1 MLTIIFQELTD
12 TQFIDN
18 YTKKMLV
25 NKNDVEIDEV
35 IQYCYLTCFEYLSK
49 HEEKTIKE
57 YNNYGINRIRAIC
70 SGIIHRNLRSKT
82 SPFYYT
88 YILKNSNS
96 IIKKRTADKYESFNE
111 IEGWR
116 DNTKKEETFKD
127 DFNTLKYEYE
137 TNINDSEYI
146 NIFNDLNERE
156 KSILICYIK
165 NNNTYSTTAKELSI
179 SVPVLKREL
188 NRLRSKYIKIY
199 DKLYM

>member
-1 MLTIIFQELTD
+1 MLSKIFNELVNV
-12 TQFIDN
+12 QFIDN

-25 NKNDVEIDEV
+25 NKNEVEIEEA
-35 IQYCYLTCFEYLSK
+35 IQYLYLTCFEYLKK
-49 HEEKTIKE
+49 HEQKVIEE

-111 IEGWR
+111 VEGWR
-116 DNTKKEETFKD
+116 DNNKKQETFVD
-127 DFNTLKYEYE
+127 TFETLKHEYQ
-137 TNINDSEYI
+137 TNITNSEYI
-146 NIFNDLNERE
+146 NVFNSLNQRE
-156 KSILICYIK
+156 QSILLCFIK
-165 NNNTYSTTAKELSI
+165 NNHTYSATAKELSI

-188 NRLRSKYIKIY
+188 NKIKSKYIKIY
-199 DKLYM
+199 NKLYM

>member
-35 IQYCYLTCFEYLSK
+35 IQYCYLTCFEYLKK
-49 HEEKTIKE
+49 HEQKVIEE
-57 YNNYGINRIRAIC
+57 YNKYGINRIRAIC

-116 DNTKKEETFKD
+116 DNTKKEETFVD
-127 DFNTLKYEYE
+127 DFQTLKHEYQINI
-137 TNINDSEYI
+137 TNSEYI
-146 NIFNDLNERE
+146 NVFNSLNQRE
-156 KSILICYIK
+156 QSILLSFIK
-165 NNNTYSTTAKELSI
+165 NNNTYSKTAKELSI

-188 NRLRSKYIKIY
+188 NRIRNKYIKMY
-199 DKLYM
+199 EKYY

>member
-25 NKNDVEIDEV
+25 NRNEVEIEEV

-88 YILKNSNS
+88 YILKKSDA
-96 IIKKRTADKYESFNE
+96 IIKKRTADKYESFDE
-111 IEGWR
+111 VEGWR
-116 DNTKKEETFKD
+116 DNTKKQETFND

-137 TNINDSEYI
+137 TNITNSEYI
-146 NIFNDLNERE
+146 NIFNSLNQRE
-156 KSILICYIK
+156 QSILLTYIK
-165 NNNTYSTTAKELSI
+165 NNNVYSTTAKELSI

-188 NRLRSKYIKIY
+188 NKIRDKYKKMY
-199 DKLYM
+199 EKYY

>member
-25 NKNDVEIDEV
+25 NKNEVEIDEV

-88 YILKNSNS
+88 YILKNSDA
-96 IIKKRTADKYESFNE
+96 IIKKRTADKYESFDE
-111 IEGWR
+111 VEGWR
-116 DNTKKEETFKD
+116 DNTKKQETFND
-127 DFNTLKYEYE
+127 TFETLRHEYQ
-137 TNINDSEYI
+137 TNITNSEYI
-146 NIFNDLNERE
+146 SVFNDLNEKE
-156 KSILICYIK
+156 KSILLTYIK
-165 NNNTYSTTAKELSI
+165 NNNTYSTTAKELQI
-179 SVPVLKREL
+179 STPLLKREL
-188 NRLRSKYIKIY
+188 NKIREKYIKIY
-199 DKLYM
+199 NKLYM